1 MWGTSLRAKT
11 FDMSLANECTKL
23 IDLKS
28 VGSPATSLLGIKVME
43 ASLSLGMGPVVRLYK
58 H

>member
-1 MWGTSLRAKT
+1 
-11 FDMSLANECTKL
+11 MSAL
-23 IDLKS
+23 IGLKS
-28 VGSPATSLLGIKVME
+28 DGSPATSLLGIKVME